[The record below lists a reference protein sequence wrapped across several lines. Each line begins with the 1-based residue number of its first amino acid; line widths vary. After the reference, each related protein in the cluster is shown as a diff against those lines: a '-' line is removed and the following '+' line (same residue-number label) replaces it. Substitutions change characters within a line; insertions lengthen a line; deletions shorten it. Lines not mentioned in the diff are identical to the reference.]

1 MESACSG
8 LDEVVGLVACLEGL
22 DVNSLG
28 DEVLVLVQ
36 WVVGGAEPVVG
47 WAVCLLEAR
56 ILLGLLHIA
65 LDRVVEVLLREL
77 AVVGYPVVQW
87 CWLEVPQVLEAAHV
101 GMAEIEWHVGVAVVN
116 STQLLALQEGLHV
129 VLHNWCLCVGSVL
142 SPCDLAVNAVT
153 KSEDIIVSLM
163 LQSVWAHINHAVFT
177 GNS

>member
-101 GMAEIEWHVGVAVVN
+101 GVAEVEWHVGVAIVD
-116 STQLLALQEGLHV
+116 STQLLALKEGLHV
-129 VLHNWCLCVGSVL
+129 VLDDGRLDVGGML
-142 SPCDLAVNAVT
+142 SPCGLAVNAVAE
-153 KSEDIIVSLM
+153 SEDVIVSLV
-163 LQSVWAHINHAVFT
+163 LQGVGAHIDQAVFA
-177 GNS
+177 GNA